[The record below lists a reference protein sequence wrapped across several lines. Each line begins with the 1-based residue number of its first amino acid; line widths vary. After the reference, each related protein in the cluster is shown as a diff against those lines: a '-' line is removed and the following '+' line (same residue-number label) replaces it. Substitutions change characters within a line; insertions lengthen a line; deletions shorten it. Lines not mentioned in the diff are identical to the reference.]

1 VVNYVLKRTI
11 LAILIIILAIAVLF
25 CMVFLIPGDPAA
37 IALGPRATPEIKQ
50 AFRESMGLDKP
61 IIVQLFRFFT
71 NVLQGD
77 LGVDV
82 WSRRSVSTILLEV
95 IPHTLGLV
103 LLSIV
108 WPVVIG
114 IPMGCYAAIHRHG
127 LLDKVIGVVSVGVIA
142 IPSFVV
148 AIYALLFFAVKLR
161 WFPAIGV
168 SDRGNILDQVYYLV
182 LPAFAIGLG
191 WVGYLAR
198 LVRASMLE
206 VLGENYIRTAR
217 SFGIPESVVI
227 FKHALKV
234 AIVPTVA
241 LIGVGIGSL
250 VSGAVFAEI
259 VFSRPGIGKLIYDSV
274 ITRNYPL
281 VMGGVIVTTSFL
293 VICTLVAD
301 LLNAYLD
308 PRVREKL

>member
-1 VVNYVLKRTI
+1 MVNYVLKRTI

-227 FKHALKV
+227 FKYALKV